1 MKGWLFTLP
10 LLLLLGSSL
19 WAAEPLRQEDPILAQ
34 LQSRAAVVETLASD
48 FIQEK
53 HLAVFREV
61 LISKGRFLYGRPD
74 RLRWELTE
82 PVRSGFVLQG
92 EKGRRWHQHTGRSE
106 PFTLSREPVMKLVAE
121 QLLAW
126 AVADFDRLRKQ
137 YQISVIGRAPVALR
151 LEPLAGA
158 EEFLDH
164 LQVVF
169 AADGSHVQSV
179 EVHERGGDFTRIRFI
194 NSLVNGP
201 LPADAF

>member
-1 MKGWLFTLP
+1 MKRLSIAVA
-10 LLLLLGSSL
+10 LLLLNSSL
-19 WAAEPLRQEDPILAQ
+19 WAAEPLRPEDPILAL
-34 LQSRAAVVETLASD
+34 LQKRAANVETLASD

-61 LISKGRFLYGRPD
+61 LISKGLFLYARPD
-74 RLRWELTE
+74 RLRWELTD
-82 PVRSGFVLQG
+82 PVRSGFVLEG
-92 EKGRRWHQHTGRSE
+92 EKGRRWHQHTGRST

-194 NSLVNGP
+194 DGVVNGP